1 MDPRLDRLKQSLESA
16 VEGMSSEQ
24 LSWHLPGKWS
34 AAEVLE
40 HLYLTYTG
48 TTRGLEKVLTRGAPL
63 ATKPSMRQR
72 LLTFVVVKL
81 GHVPNGL
88 EAPAVA
94 RPKGLPVEQVRNE
107 MAGKARGDGRDD
119 RAV

>member
-1 MDPRLDRLKQSLESA
+1 MDPRLDSLKQSLESA
-16 VEGMSSEQ
+16 VDGMSDEQ

-48 TTRGLEKVLTRGAPL
+48 TTRGLEKVLTRDAPL

-72 LLTFVVVKL
+72 LLTFMVVRL
-81 GHVPNGL
+81 GHVPGGL
-88 EAPAVA
+88 EAPARVQP
-94 RPKGLPVEQVRNE
+94 RGLPVEQVRNE
-107 MAGKARGDGRDD
+107 M
-119 RAV
+119 RAK